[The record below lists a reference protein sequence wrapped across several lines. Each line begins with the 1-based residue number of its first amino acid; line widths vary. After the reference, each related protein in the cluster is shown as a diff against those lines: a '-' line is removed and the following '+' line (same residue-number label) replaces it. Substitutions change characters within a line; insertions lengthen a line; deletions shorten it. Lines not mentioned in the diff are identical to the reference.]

1 MHIRKSGLPSP
12 NNLIINNTMKMFA
25 NKFLR
30 TVTVFIALSIFAFS
44 ASAQNGLELKE
55 KSYPVGEFSALD
67 ISGDFEVTLTK
78 GDYGVAVSVNPLL
91 ADYVEVFVRT
101 GELYIKYNEKE
112 VPKEVKKELKD
123 KKITPVFRARVSAP
137 RLKGIELEDNV
148 VLLAMNELSSSDF
161 SLKLEDKAQVKNLS
175 VVASSALVIMNDKSQ
190 ASNLLL
196 TVNNDLELDV
206 DGNSSLQ
213 ATVDGKKLT
222 VKAGNNAKATVE
234 ATVDKVVIDADNKS
248 NLTLSGKASSLVAK
262 GNRNMNVDARGLP
275 VSEVE
280 AKLAGGELCVKVDK
294 TLDVELS
301 GGAELYYDGKP
312 DMKIRKV
319 MKSTLAPVSE
329 KK

>member
-1 MHIRKSGLPSP
+1 MKAFF
-12 NNLIINNTMKMFA
+12 NN
-25 NKFLR
+25 FLR
-30 TVTVFIALSIFAFS
+30 AITVFIALSIFAFS
-44 ASAQNGLELKE
+44 ASAQSVSELKE

-101 GELYIKYNEKE
+101 GELYIKYNDKE

-123 KKITPVFRARVSAP
+123 KKITPAFRARVSAP
-137 RLKGIELEDNV
+137 QLKGIELEDNV
-148 VLLAMNELSSSDF
+148 VLLVMDELSSSDF

-175 VVASSALVIMNDKSQ
+175 VVATSALVIMNDKSQ

-196 TVNNDLELDV
+196 TVKNDLEMDV
-206 DGNSSLQ
+206 DGNSNLQ

-222 VKAGNNAKATVE
+222 VKSGNNAKATVD

-262 GNRNMNVDARGLP
+262 GNRNMNVDARGLS

-301 GGAELYYDGKP
+301 GGSELYYDGKP
-312 DMKIRKV
+312 EMKIRKV